1 MDKKVIEGV
10 VYVPQEAMQAAM
22 QERIKKLSADRV
34 AAEDRAKDLQGQLDA
49 MQGKLTTLDTLAQQ
63 VEDYKSQLSEANTR
77 YTRHTSMADFGF
89 TDPEIRDAVEW
100 SFSKAMKGKPKKDQL
115 SFADWLAEI
124 KEDPTKAPAILQPH
138 MQLPQVETEAAPEAV
153 EAVPQAMAQQNNP
166 ALLPPSTNAGAR
178 PAPMQSADLV
188 QKGLDDLDFYRA
200 NRDAIRKAYFNK

>member
-1 MDKKVIEGV
+1 MDKKIIEGV
-10 VYVPQEAMQAAM
+10 TYVPQDAMQAAM

-34 AAEDRAKDLQGQLDA
+34 AAEDRAKELQGQLDA

-77 YTRHTSMADFGF
+77 YNRHTSMADFGF

-100 SFSKAMKGKPKKDQL
+100 SYNKAMGRRSEKEQI
-115 SFADWLAEI
+115 SFSDWLTEI

-138 MQLPQVETEAAPEAV
+138 MQSPAGELDQTVEAV
-153 EAVPQAMAQQNNP
+153 EETAPAQADNP

-200 NRDAIRKAYFNK
+200 NREAIRKAYFNRG

>member
-10 VYVPQEAMQAAM
+10 VYVPQDAMQAAM

-34 AAEDRAKDLQGQLDA
+34 AAEDRAKELQGQLDA

-63 VEDYKSQLSEANTR
+63 VEDYKTQLSEANTR

-89 TDPEIRDAVEW
+89 TDPDIRDAVEW
-100 SFSKAMKGKPKKDQL
+100 SYSKAMKGKAKKDQL

-138 MQLPQVETEAAPEAV
+138 MQPVQVETEAAPEV
-153 EAVPQAMAQQNNP
+153 EAMPQAMAQPDNP

-200 NRDAIRKAYFNK
+200 NREAIRKAYFNR